1 MLFRYFRYDPIHCG
15 FIPDR
20 KTPKAAQRT
29 AMRFLSMAVGTG
41 VMLFGFYILFLPE
54 YDEVVLKRN
63 NAAAKETWA
72 ALKNEI
78 RELDDRITMLE
89 REDDEHYRVLLN
101 MEKLPATIRRGGSG
115 GRTESEWINQS
126 EFPMIKKGYQ
136 DVKVLWNRVRM
147 GNQSYSEL
155 KEKLE
160 EKEGMMASRPAL
172 QPLDNRQITRFHGLF
187 GMRMHPVFRDWRFH
201 HGLDLTARHGT
212 PVYATGE
219 GLVTLAKYSG
229 GYGQVVF
236 VNHGYGFET
245 RYAHL
250 SKIKVSE
257 GQKVKR
263 GELLGLVGSTGTST
277 GPHLHYEVL
286 FKDEWVNPI
295 HFMYRDLSQS
305 DFNEIIREAK
315 K

>member
-15 FIPDR
+15 FILDR
-20 KTPKAAQRT
+20 KAPKEARKT
-29 AMRFLSMAVGTG
+29 ALRFLTYSMGLG
-41 VMLFGFYILFLPE
+41 ILLFGAYVFFLPE
-54 YDEVVLKRN
+54 YDEVVLNEYNRE
-63 NAAAKETWA
+63 ARTSWTE
-72 ALKNEI
+72 LKNEI

-101 MEKLPATIRRGGSG
+101 MEKLPVSIRRGGSG

-126 EFPMIKKGYQ
+126 DLPLIRKGYQ

-147 GNQSYSEL
+147 GNQSYEEL
-155 KEKLE
+155 KDKFE
-160 EKEGMMASRPAL
+160 EKEGMLASRPAL
-172 QPLDNRQITRFHGLF
+172 QPLDNRQITRFHGLY

-201 HGLDLTARHGT
+201 HGLDLTARPGT

-219 GLVTLAKYSG
+219 GLVTVAKYSG
-229 GYGQVVF
+229 GYGQVIF

-250 SKIKVSE
+250 SKIKVTE

-263 GELLGLVGSTGTST
+263 GELLGLVGNTGTST

-286 FKDEWVNPI
+286 YKDEWVNPI